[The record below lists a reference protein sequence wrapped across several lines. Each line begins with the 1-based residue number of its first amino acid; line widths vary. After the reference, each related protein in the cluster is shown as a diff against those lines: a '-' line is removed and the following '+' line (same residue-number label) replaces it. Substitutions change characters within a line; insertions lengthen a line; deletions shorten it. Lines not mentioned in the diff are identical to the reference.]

1 MTRVL
6 IPALVLAVLAGC
18 SGDKTA
24 PEDVKASAPPPPI
37 KVNVTAAEVR
47 KVIRTVD
54 VVGSLAPE
62 ETVTVSSEVPGRV
75 VAVHTDFGRTVR
87 KGEVLVELD
96 RTEIALQLERA
107 KAALAQALARVGLD
121 ADRAGARP
129 DSTPAIRQAEAQM
142 LDAKSKY
149 ENAKRLIETGDIAR
163 ERFEELEKNYQAR
176 QAALDS
182 MRDDLR
188 VQLANI
194 QALRAD
200 VGLQEKRLRDTKIL
214 APFDGQV
221 SARTVAPGQYVKDNT
236 PLLTIVKVNPLRL
249 HVDVPEVAVQAMN
262 VGTEVAFTTDAIP
275 GKEFKA
281 VVRQLNPSLDD
292 RARALVAEARLIT
305 SDPRLKPG
313 MFVQVRV
320 IASRNFETVMVPER
334 ALLTVAGLTKVFVA
348 RDGKAVEY
356 KISPGIRQDGW
367 VEALGAPIAAGDL
380 IVTSGLPSL
389 VSGAELAVAAAA
401 ATKG

>member
-6 IPALVLAVLAGC
+6 IPLFLFVVFAGC
-18 SGDKTA
+18 SGEKNS
-24 PEDVKASAPPPPI
+24 PKNVKASAPPPPI
-37 KVNVTAAEVR
+37 KVSVAAAEVR

-75 VAVHTDFGRTVR
+75 VSVNTDFGRTVR
-87 KGEVLVELD
+87 KGDVLVELD
-96 RTEIALQLERA
+96 RTEIALQVERA

-121 ADRAGARP
+121 PGQAGTRP

-249 HVDVPEVAVQAMN
+249 RVDVPEVAVQAMN
-262 VGTEVAFTTDAIP
+262 VGTEVTFTTDAIP

-281 VVRQLNPSLDD
+281 VVRQLNPALDD
-292 RARALVAEARLIT
+292 RARALVAEARLTT

-320 IASRNFETVMVPER
+320 IAARNVETVMVPER

>member
-1 MTRVL
+1 
-6 IPALVLAVLAGC
+6 
-18 SGDKTA
+18 
-24 PEDVKASAPPPPI
+24 
-37 KVNVTAAEVR
+37 VNVTAAEVR

-262 VGTEVAFTTDAIP
+262 VGTEVTFTTDAIP

-292 RARALVAEARLIT
+292 RARALVAEARLTT

-320 IASRNFETVMVPER
+320 IAARNFETVMVPER